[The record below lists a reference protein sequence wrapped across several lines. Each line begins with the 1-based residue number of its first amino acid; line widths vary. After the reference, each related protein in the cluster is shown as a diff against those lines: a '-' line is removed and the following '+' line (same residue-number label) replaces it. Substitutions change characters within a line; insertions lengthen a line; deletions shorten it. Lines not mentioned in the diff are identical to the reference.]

1 MAFLFRLILGVVS
14 AALLL
19 ASIPGAMAEDAQP
32 RIEEN
37 YDYPGADRI
46 FQERA
51 ILLRKG
57 DGHILFVDCNSG
69 SDLVRVWSRSK
80 GQLCF
85 RISGTTGYLTM
96 ELPEVYLISGGSDHT
111 IQATVTIEGNVGT
124 VQVPKNTWTPVGEGA
139 DAESRP
145 AALLEFR
152 ATAT

>member
-14 AALLL
+14 AAVLL

-32 RIEEN
+32 PIEEN
-37 YDYPGADRI
+37 YDYPGADKI
-46 FQERA
+46 LQERG

-57 DGHILFVDCNSG
+57 DGHILLADCNSG
-69 SDLVRVWSRSK
+69 SGLVRVWSRSK

-96 ELPEVYLISGGSDHT
+96 DLPEVYLISGGTDHA
-111 IQATVTIEGNVGT
+111 IQATVTIEGNVST
-124 VQVPKNTWTPVGEGA
+124 VQVQKNTWTPIGEGTNP
-139 DAESRP
+139 ESAP

-152 ATAT
+152 AAAT